1 MFLRLFQL
9 PNYCRCCYGV
19 FGRGDGFIPVVQQE
33 VSVLLGDEA
42 GSLHMLR
49 GDIKEE
55 REVCVVALDLF
66 LEVCPLTPTYRN
78 LCQGFVVN
86 MDFLH
91 LLQYVIFS
99 LEDVSISCVLLH
111 CNHFIPHVKGSLG
124 HTGSTMMIL
133 DLEQD
138 SLQHNMVGR
147 KLGEGHLVEERSN
160 PR

>member
-19 FGRGDGFIPVVQQE
+19 FVRGDGFIPVVQQE

-55 REVCVVALDLF
+55 REVF

-91 LLQYVIFS
+91 LLQYVRFS
-99 LEDVSISCVLLH
+99 LEDVSISCVLPH
-111 CNHFIPHVKGSLG
+111 YNHFILHVKGSLG
-124 HTGSTMMIL
+124 HTGSPMMIL